1 MGKVPKG
8 RMGRGVVMLDK
19 ILGNIKEK
27 LLHPFAE
34 QAGKVL
40 HPNMITLISFA
51 LGLVSIY
58 FIIERSL
65 MTALV
70 FWLLNRIFDGLDGTV
85 ARITGQ
91 SSDFGG
97 YLDIV
102 LDFIVYSA
110 IPVAFVFSTESQN
123 NYLLLSILLSAYYV
137 NAASWMYLSSILE
150 KRNLGASSNNEMT
163 SITMPSGIADGT
175 MTIIFYTLFFIIP
188 SQLELLFAAF
198 IILVLISIVQRI
210 VWAYFKI
217 R

>member
-1 MGKVPKG
+1 
-8 RMGRGVVMLDK
+8 MLDR
-19 ILGNIKEK
+19 ILRNIKEM
-27 LLHPFAE
+27 LLYPFAK

-51 LGLVSIY
+51 FGIVSIY

-65 MTALV
+65 MTALI

-85 ARITGQ
+85 ARVTGK

-102 LDFIVYSA
+102 LDFIIYSA
-110 IPVAFVFSTESQN
+110 IPVAFVYSDPSAD
-123 NYLLLSILLSAYYV
+123 NYFILSLLLSSYYV

-150 KRNLGASSNNEMT
+150 KRNLGAYSNNEMT
-163 SITMPSGIADGT
+163 SITMPSGLADGT
-175 MTIIFYTLFFIIP
+175 MTIIFYTLFFILPLHLKLIF
-188 SQLELLFAAF
+188 SVF
-198 IILVLISIVQRI
+198 IILVLVSIVQRM

>member
-1 MGKVPKG
+1 
-8 RMGRGVVMLDK
+8 MLDR
-19 ILGNIKEK
+19 ILRNIKEIV
-27 LLHPFAE
+27 LHPFAE
-34 QAGKVL
+34 QAGKLL
-40 HPNMITLISFA
+40 HPNMITLLSFGF
-51 LGLVSIY
+51 GLVSIY
-58 FIIERSL
+58 FIIEKSL

-110 IPVAFVFSTESQN
+110 IPVAFVFSTQLQE
-123 NYLLLSILLSAYYV
+123 NYFILSVLLSSYYV

-150 KRNLGASSNNEMT
+150 KRNLGATSNNEMT
-163 SITMPSGIADGT
+163 TITMPSGIADGT

-188 SQLELLFAAF
+188 SQLKLLFAVF
-198 IILVLISIVQRI
+198 IILVLISIVQRM
-210 VWAYFKI
+210 VWAYVRI

>member
-1 MGKVPKG
+1 
-8 RMGRGVVMLDK
+8 MLDK
-19 ILGNIKEK
+19 ILRNIKEI
-27 LLHPFAE
+27 LLLPFAK

-40 HPNMITLISFA
+40 HPNMITLLSFTF
-51 LGLVSIY
+51 GIVSVY
-58 FIIERSL
+58 YIIERSL

-85 ARITGQ
+85 ARVTER

-102 LDFIVYSA
+102 LDFIIYSA
-110 IPVAFVFSTESQN
+110 IPVAFVYSDPSAG
-123 NYLLLSILLSAYYV
+123 NYFILSVLLSSYYV

-150 KRNLGASSNNEMT
+150 KRNIGAASNNEMT

-175 MTIIFYTLFFIIP
+175 MTIIFYTLFFIFP
-188 SQLELLFAAF
+188 SYLKQLFVLF
-198 IILVLISIVQRI
+198 IVLVLVSIVQRM
-210 VWAYFKI
+210 VWAYLEI

>member
-1 MGKVPKG
+1 
-8 RMGRGVVMLDK
+8 MLDK
-19 ILGNIKEK
+19 ILRNIKEI
-27 LLHPFAE
+27 LLLPFAK

-40 HPNMITLISFA
+40 HPNMITLLSFTF
-51 LGLVSIY
+51 GIVSVY
-58 FIIERSL
+58 YIIERSL

-85 ARITGQ
+85 ARVTGK

-102 LDFIVYSA
+102 LDFIIYSA
-110 IPVAFVFSTESQN
+110 IPVVFVYSDPSAG
-123 NYLLLSILLSAYYV
+123 NYFILSVLLSSYYV

-150 KRNLGASSNNEMT
+150 KRNIGAASNNEMT

-175 MTIIFYTLFFIIP
+175 MTIIFYTLFFIFP
-188 SQLELLFAAF
+188 SYLKQLFVLF
-198 IILVLISIVQRI
+198 IVLVLVSIVQRM
-210 VWAYFKI
+210 VWAYLEI